1 MAFINVLDKWKHFSY
16 RLKSRKQKFSKIY
29 ENYGFSGEGFP
40 MSGIGS
46 SLPQTEQ
53 IRQKL
58 PFLFNEYG
66 IGSFVDA
73 PCGDFT
79 WLKMVNLDGLRYR
92 GFDIVRSVVEK
103 NRLQYTRDNVR
114 FDELDIVKQAPPH
127 ADLILCRDCF
137 VHLSNRDVLKAL
149 SNFKKSGS
157 TYLLTTTFI
166 CRSENVDLVSGRGWR
181 PINLQKQ
188 PYNFPGPLLLIDEA
202 CTEADGRFA
211 DKALGLW
218 LIKDLPW

>member
-92 GFDIVRSVVEK
+92 G
-103 NRLQYTRDNVR
+103 
-114 FDELDIVKQAPPH
+114 LDIVKQAPPH